1 MLVLHFNI
9 LARLKNSFTLGAW
22 GQEFYFGR
30 GEDWCD
36 SNEFFSLSQQ
46 ACVDVSDLKIASV
59 PQTKLLL
66 PVHAVCVMQLY
77 WNSLDFYWS
86 CCASLPMKN
95 VRVSVLV
102 VSNRSSR
109 GVRDRSV
116 FRFSPRPAGAFEG
129 CRKYL
134 WYAKAMKRRGCFTAR
149 RCSPGSQVEVPGEKK
164 NNKTDTQPLWMENT

>member
-1 MLVLHFNI
+1 M
-9 LARLKNSFTLGAW
+9 R
-22 GQEFYFGR
+22 
-30 GEDWCD
+30 
-36 SNEFFSLSQQ
+36 FSLSRSKPALMFQIWKLPL
-46 ACVDVSDLKIASV
+46 SLKRNYFCLY
-59 PQTKLLL
+59 T
-66 PVHAVCVMQLY
+66 VCVMQLY
-77 WNSLDFYWS
+77 WNSLGFYWS

-134 WYAKAMKRRGCFTAR
+134 WYAKATKRRGCFTAR
-149 RCSPGSQVEVPGEKK
+149 RCSPGSQVEVLGEKK
-164 NNKTDTQPLWMENT
+164 IIKPTRSHCDWKIHKTNKTRQRHQADASLVIFHTNKGLSGR